1 MKDYLKNLALALP
14 LALGAM
20 LTLVAISMV
29 VQSADSNDTIGGFI
43 LGLIGIPLLF
53 ATIATMTKQRPVI

>member
-1 MKDYLKNLALALP
+1 MKIFLKNLAFGLP

-20 LTLVAISMV
+20 LTLIAISMV
-29 VQSADSNDTIGGFI
+29 VQSSDSNDTIGGLV

-53 ATIATMTKQRPVI
+53 ATFAALIKD